1 MLVARYRTGMGS
13 ARKADEMTER
23 EAGADQERRVD
34 LVLEGGGVKGN
45 ALVGALSVLEERG
58 FQSQNVAGASA
69 GAIVAVLHAAG
80 YAAHELRDLI
90 KDLDFNR
97 FRDKSW
103 VDRIPL
109 VGSPLSILTD
119 LGIYEGEQ
127 LLEYIGE
134 LLEDK
139 GVRTYADLI
148 RDADEEEARYRY
160 KAQII
165 ASDITGRQLLV
176 LPKDAPKL
184 GVDNPDEFN
193 VALSVRMSL
202 SIPIFFEPV
211 KFNNAKTGQD
221 HLIVDGGLL
230 SNFPVWLFDTDGEP
244 EWPTFGLR
252 LVEPDPRTTTLA
264 ERLAPPEHA
273 PGKLEAVID
282 YFKSLVDT
290 VLEAHDRLYIERA
303 DFARTI
309 PIDTLG
315 VRTTDF
321 DLTSEMALALY
332 ESGRTAA
339 EQFLDTWSF
348 EGYIAAFRRGKEHSR
363 RREVAELMSRASQ
376 RG

>member
-1 MLVARYRTGMGS
+1 VS
-13 ARKADEMTER
+13 EMTEQQAR
-23 EAGADQERRVD
+23 TEPEMRVD

-58 FQSQNVAGASA
+58 FRTQNVAGASA
-69 GAIVAVLHAAG
+69 GAIVAALHAAG
-80 YAAHELRDLI
+80 YTAPQLRDII

-97 FRDKSW
+97 FRDRSW
-103 VDRIPL
+103 VDRIPFL
-109 VGSPLSILTD
+109 GSPLSVVSD
-119 LGIYEGEQ
+119 LGIFEGKR
-127 LLEYIGE
+127 LLEFIGE
-134 LLEDK
+134 LLERRD
-139 GVRTYADLI
+139 VRTFADLV
-148 RDADEEEARYRY
+148 RDAEEEKPRYRY

-184 GVDNPDEFN
+184 GVENPDDFN
-193 VALSVRMSL
+193 VALAVRMSL

-211 KFNNAKTGQD
+211 KFPNVKTGQE

-230 SNFPVWLFDTDGEP
+230 SNFPVWLFDTEGEP

-264 ERLAPPEHA
+264 ERLGPPKRT
-273 PGKLEAVID
+273 PGRLEAVID
-282 YFKSLVDT
+282 YFRSLVNT
-290 VLEAHDRLYIERA
+290 VLEAHDRLYIEKA

-321 DLTSEMALALY
+321 DLSPERALELY

-339 EQFLDTWSF
+339 KQFLETWSF
-348 EGYIAAFRRGKEHSR
+348 EGYIAEFRRGKEHSR
-363 RREVAELMSRASQ
+363 RREVAEQMRRVTKSSDEQ
-376 RG
+376 G

>member
-1 MLVARYRTGMGS
+1 
-13 ARKADEMTER
+13 
-23 EAGADQERRVD
+23 
-34 LVLEGGGVKGN
+34 VLEGGGVKGN

-134 LLEDK
+134 LLEEK

-148 RDADEEEARYRY
+148 RDADEDEARYRY

-165 ASDITGRQLLV
+165 ISDITGRQLLV

-184 GVDNPDEFN
+184 GVENPDEFN

-264 ERLAPPEHA
+264 ERLAPREPA
-273 PGKLEAVID
+273 QGKLEAVID

-332 ESGRTAA
+332 ESGRTTA